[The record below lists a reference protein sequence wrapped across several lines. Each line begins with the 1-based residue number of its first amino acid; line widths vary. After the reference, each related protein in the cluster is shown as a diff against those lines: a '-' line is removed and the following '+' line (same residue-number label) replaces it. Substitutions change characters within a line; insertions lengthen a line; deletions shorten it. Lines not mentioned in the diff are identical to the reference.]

1 MNRVLPRAA
10 RAARVALA
18 GIAWIVC
25 GLPAAAHGQTA
36 SLDGRV
42 TDEQDGALVGA
53 TVTAVSGLLPGPAVA
68 ITDTTGAYRFPDLP
82 ADVFTITF
90 NLSGFQP
97 QRHEGVA
104 LRAGTARVLSV
115 RLALAPLSQ
124 RVDVVAMAP
133 VSGAGVDRARV
144 PATVAIIDIDAL
156 DRRHAVSLAQGL
168 NAQLGAV
175 TLADTTTNPFQPTL
189 RFRGFAASPL
199 LGLPQGVAVYQNG
212 ARVNEPFGDTVQFD
226 LIPQFALSR
235 VQLTAGTD
243 PTFGLNALGG
253 SLALQLKNGFDA
265 AGFRGEFSGG
275 SFDRITGTAEAGAS
289 AGPWAVYVGGTR
301 FDETG
306 WRVASASD
314 VTQAVADVAYR
325 AGRIDAGVS
334 LTFADTSLNG
344 NGPAP
349 VELLAADRR
358 AVFTYPDT
366 TDNRLGFGQARFTY
380 ALSPTV
386 RIQASGYYR
395 DLERRT
401 LNGDEAEFAPC
412 DLAALPAGAPPLTL
426 CRSLAGDDD
435 DAPLGDAAPDNGAG
449 MDDDDSDALVDV
461 LTGRF
466 ITLADAA
473 GDAAF
478 NRTLTRS
485 AGYGATVQAV
495 ATTRVAGR
503 DNTLVLGASADLA
516 EVGFVSNSE
525 VGTLTSD
532 RTVDGSGLL
541 AGIFGSAPDDAFNVG
556 LDTDSQA
563 FGFYFSDTLSLS
575 DRLHVTVAGRYNDV
589 RTTLVDRLGTSL
601 NGRHLFSRFNPSV
614 GAVYET
620 SPAVSFFARYSEAN
634 RAPTAAELSCAD
646 PAEPCRVPNAF
657 VSDPPLMQAVARSA
671 EAGARGRL
679 QGGVLGDVTWEVA
692 GYRTRI
698 RDDILFV
705 ASPRLIGTGFFQNA
719 GDTDRVGVDL
729 TLSGRTN
736 RFDWYASYAAVEA
749 TFDSP
754 LVLPSHPEVNDAAS
768 EDGELR
774 VAPGDR
780 IPSIPRHSLKAGI
793 RHDLTGR
800 WDVAVEALVA
810 SSQVFRGDEGN
821 DQSQLDGYGVINLR
835 SAYAASD
842 RLELFVMVHNLLDRD
857 YATFGVLAE
866 VEIDLA
872 EAPGADDPRFVSPGV
887 PRSAFAGFRVRF

>member
-1 MNRVLPRAA
+1 MNRVPPRAA
-10 RAARVALA
+10 RAARVARGALA
-18 GIAWIVC
+18 GLAWIVC

-82 ADVFTITF
+82 AGVFTITF
-90 NLSGFQP
+90 DLSGFQQ

-144 PATVAIIDIDAL
+144 PATVAIIDGAAL
-156 DRRHAVSLAQGL
+156 DRRRAVSLAQGL
-168 NAQLGAV
+168 NEQLGAV
-175 TLADTTTNPFQPTL
+175 TLADTTTNPFQPSL
-189 RFRGFAASPL
+189 RFRGFTASPL

-226 LIPQFALSR
+226 LIPQFALRR

-253 SLALQLKNGFDA
+253 SLALELKNGFDA
-265 AGFRGEFSGG
+265 PGFRGEFSGG
-275 SFDRITGTAEAGAS
+275 SFERITGTAEAGAS

-306 WRVASASD
+306 WRAASASD

-325 AGRIDAGVS
+325 AGRVDAGAS
-334 LTFADTSLNG
+334 FTFADTSLNG

-349 VELLAADRR
+349 VELLAADPRG
-358 AVFTYPDT
+358 VFTHPDT
-366 TDNRLGFGQARFTY
+366 TENRLGFGQARFTY
-380 ALSPTV
+380 AMAPRVSL
-386 RIQASGYYR
+386 QASAYYR

-401 LNGDEAEFAPC
+401 LNGDEAEFALC
-412 DLAALPAGAPPLTL
+412 DTAALPAGAPATTL
-426 CRSLAGDDD
+426 CRSLAGDGP
-435 DAPLGDAAPDNGAG
+435 AMTGDRPA
-449 MDDDDSDALVDV
+449 SDALVDAV
-461 LTGRF
+461 TGRF

-485 AGYGATVQAV
+485 TGYGGTVQVV
-495 ATTRVAGR
+495 ATTRLAQR
-503 DNTLVLGASADLA
+503 DNVFVVGAATDLSD
-516 EVGFVSNSE
+516 VGFLSNGE
-525 VGTLTSD
+525 VGTLTVD
-532 RTVDGSGLL
+532 RTVDGSGLF
-541 AGIFGSAPDDAFNVG
+541 AGVYGQAPDDEYNVG
-556 LDTDSQA
+556 LDTDNLA
-563 FGFYFSDTLSLS
+563 LGFYFSDTWSVS
-575 DRLHVTVAGRYNDV
+575 DRLHVTIAGRYNDV
-589 RTTLVDRLGTSL
+589 RTTIIDRLGTSL

-614 GAVYET
+614 GAVYEA
-620 SPAVSFFARYSEAN
+620 SPTVSVFGRYSEAN
-634 RAPTAAELSCAD
+634 RAPTSAELSCAD

-657 VSDPPLMQAVARSA
+657 VSDPPLKQAVARSF
-671 EAGARGRL
+671 EVGARGRL
-679 QGGVLGDVTWEVA
+679 ESGVMGDVAWEVA

-698 RDDILFV
+698 RDDIIFV
-705 ASPRLIGTGFFQNA
+705 ASPRLIGTGYFQNA

-736 RFDWYASYAAVEA
+736 RFDWYASYAAIEA

-754 LVLPSHPEVNDAAS
+754 LVLPSNPEVNDAAS

-774 VAPGDR
+774 VTPGDR
-780 IPSIPRHSLKAGI
+780 IPGIPRHSLKAGV

-835 SAYAASD
+835 SSYAVSD
-842 RLELFVMVHNLLDRD
+842 RLELFVMVHNLLDQD

-866 VEIDLA
+866 VEIDLD

>member
-1 MNRVLPRAA
+1 MPL
-10 RAARVALA
+10 RAARVACVALA
-18 GIAWIVC
+18 GIVWIVC

-53 TVTAVSGLLPGPAVA
+53 TVTAVSGRLPGPAVA

-82 ADVFTITF
+82 AGVFTITF
-90 NLSGFQP
+90 DLSGFQQ

-124 RVDVVAMAP
+124 QVDVVAMAP
-133 VSGAGVDRARV
+133 ASGAGVDRARV
-144 PATVAIIDIDAL
+144 PATVAIIDGAAL
-156 DRRHAVSLAQGL
+156 GRRGAVSLAQGL
-168 NAQLGAV
+168 NEQLGAV
-175 TLADTTTNPFQPTL
+175 TLADTTTNPFQPSL
-189 RFRGFAASPL
+189 RFRGFTASPI

-226 LIPQFALSR
+226 LIPQFALGR

-253 SLALQLKNGFDA
+253 SMALELKNGFDA
-265 AGFRGEFSGG
+265 PGFTGEFSGG
-275 SFDRITGTAEAGAS
+275 SFDRITGTAEAGVS
-289 AGPWAVYVGGTR
+289 AGPWALYVGGTR

-325 AGRIDAGVS
+325 AGRIDAGAS
-334 LTFADTSLNG
+334 FTFADTSLNG

-349 VELLAADRR
+349 VELLAADPR

-366 TDNRLGFGQARFTY
+366 TENRLGFGQARFNY
-380 ALSPTV
+380 AMTPSV
-386 RIQASGYYR
+386 SIQASAYYR

-401 LNGDEAEFAPC
+401 LNGDEAEFARC
-412 DLAALPAGAPPLTL
+412 DVAALPVGAPATTL
-426 CRSLAGDDD
+426 CRSLGGVGDEGMNDD
-435 DAPLGDAAPDNGAG
+435 RPV
-449 MDDDDSDALVDV
+449 SDALVDV

-466 ITLADAA
+466 ITLADAV

-485 AGYGATVQAV
+485 TGYGGTVQVV
-495 ATTRVAGR
+495 ATTRLAER
-503 DNTLVLGASADLA
+503 DNVFVVGAAADLSD
-516 EVGFVSNSE
+516 VGFLSNGE
-525 VGTLTSD
+525 VGTLTAD
-532 RTVDGSGLL
+532 RSVNGSGLF
-541 AGIFGSAPDDAFNVG
+541 AGVYGQAPDDEYNVG
-556 LDTDSQA
+556 LDTDNLA
-563 FGFYFSDTLSLS
+563 LGFYFSDTLSVW
-575 DRLHVTVAGRYNDV
+575 DRLHVTIAGRYNDV
-589 RTTLVDRLGTSL
+589 RTTIVDRLGTSL

-614 GAVYET
+614 GAVYEAL
-620 SPAVSFFARYSEAN
+620 SAVSVFGRYSEAN

-657 VSDPPLMQAVARSA
+657 VSDPPLKQAVARSF
-671 EAGARGRL
+671 EAGARGRFG
-679 QGGVLGDVTWEVA
+679 GGVMGDVAWEVA

-698 RDDILFV
+698 RDDIIFV
-705 ASPRLIGTGFFQNA
+705 ASPRLIGTGYFQNG

-754 LVLPSHPEVNDAAS
+754 LVLPSNPEVNDAAS

-842 RLELFVMVHNLLDRD
+842 RLELFVMVHNLLNQD

-887 PRSAFAGFRVRF
+887 PRSVFAGFRVRF

>member
-1 MNRVLPRAA
+1 MLPPAA
-10 RAARVALA
+10 RLGFFLLA
-18 GIAWIVC
+18 GVAWILS
-25 GLPAAAHGQTA
+25 GLAEAAHGQTV

-53 TVTAVSGLLPGPAVA
+53 TVTALSGLLPGPAVA

-82 ADVFTITF
+82 AGVFTITF
-90 NLSGFQP
+90 DLQGFQQ

-104 LRAGTARVLSV
+104 LRAGTARALSV

-124 RVDVVAMAP
+124 RVDVVAVAP

-144 PATVAIIDIDAL
+144 PAVVAIIDSTAL
-156 DRRHAVSLAQGL
+156 QRRGAVSLAQGL

-189 RFRGFAASPL
+189 RFRGFTASPI

-226 LIPQFALSR
+226 LIPQFALGR

-253 SLALQLKNGFDA
+253 SMALELKNGFDA
-265 AGFRGEFSGG
+265 PGFRGEFSGG
-275 SFDRITGTAEAGAS
+275 SFERITGTAEAGAS
-289 AGPWAVYVGGTR
+289 VGPWAVYVGGTR

-325 AGRIDAGVS
+325 AGRVNAGAS
-334 LTFADTSLNG
+334 FTFADTSLNG

-349 VELLAADRR
+349 VELVAADPH

-366 TDNRLGFGQARFTY
+366 TENRLGFGQARYTY
-380 ALSPTV
+380 AMAPTV
-386 RIQASGYYR
+386 NIQASAYYR

-412 DLAALPAGAPPLTL
+412 EAAALPAGAPSTTL
-426 CRSLAGDDD
+426 CRSLVGD
-435 DAPLGDAAPDNGAG
+435 GAG
-449 MDDDDSDALVDV
+449 TNGDRPVSNALVDV
-461 LTGRF
+461 VTGRF

-478 NRTLTRS
+478 NRSLTRS
-485 AGYGATVQAV
+485 TGYGGTIQVV
-495 ATTRVAGR
+495 ATTRLAER
-503 DNTLVLGASADLA
+503 DNVFVVGAAADLSD
-516 EVGFVSNSE
+516 VGFLSNGE
-525 VGTLTSD
+525 VGTLTAE
-532 RTVDGSGLL
+532 RTVDGSGRF
-541 AGIFGSAPDDAFNVG
+541 AGVYGRAPDDEFNVG
-556 LDTDSQA
+556 LDTDTLA
-563 FGFYFSDTLSLS
+563 LGFYLSDTLSVS
-575 DRLHVTVAGRYNDV
+575 DRLHVTIAGRYNDL
-589 RTTLVDRLGTSL
+589 RTTIVDRLGTSL

-614 GAVYET
+614 GAVYEA
-620 SPAVSFFARYSEAN
+620 SPAVSVFARYSEAS

-657 VSDPPLMQAVARSA
+657 VSDPPLQQAVARSF

-679 QGGVLGDVTWEVA
+679 PGDIAWEVA

-698 RDDILFV
+698 RDDITFV
-705 ASPRLIGTGFFQNA
+705 ASPRLIGTGYFQNA
-719 GDTDRVGVDL
+719 GNTDRVGVDL
-729 TLSGRTN
+729 TLNGHASRL
-736 RFDWYASYAAVEA
+736 DWYASYAAIEA
-749 TFDSP
+749 TFESP
-754 LVLPSHPEVNDAAS
+754 LVLPSNPEVNDAAS
-768 EDGELR
+768 VDGELM
-774 VAPGDR
+774 VEPGDR
-780 IPSIPRHSLKAGI
+780 IPGIPRQSLKAWV
-793 RHDLTGR
+793 RYDLTGG
-800 WDVAVEALVA
+800 WDVALEALVA
-810 SSQVFRGDEGN
+810 SGQVFRGDEGN
-821 DQSQLDGYGVINLR
+821 DQAQLDGYGVINLR
-835 SAYAASD
+835 SAYGVSD
-842 RLELFVMVHNLLDRD
+842 RLELFVMVHNLLGHN

-866 VEIDLA
+866 VEIELD
-872 EAPGADDPRFVSPGV
+872 EAPGADDPRFVSPGA

>member
-1 MNRVLPRAA
+1 MNRVPP

-18 GIAWIVC
+18 GLAWIVC

-82 ADVFTITF
+82 AGVFTLTF
-90 NLSGFQP
+90 DLPGFQP

-133 VSGAGVDRARV
+133 VSGAGVDRTRV
-144 PATVAIIDIDAL
+144 PATVAIIDGAAL
-156 DRRHAVSLAQGL
+156 DRRRAVSLAQGL
-168 NAQLGAV
+168 NERLGAV
-175 TLADTTTNPFQPTL
+175 TLADTTTNPFQPSL
-189 RFRGFAASPL
+189 RFRGFAASPI

-226 LIPQFALSR
+226 LIPQFALRR

-253 SLALQLKNGFDA
+253 SLALELKNGFDA
-265 AGFRGEFSGG
+265 PGFTGEFSGG
-275 SFDRITGTAEAGAS
+275 SFDRITGTAEAGVS
-289 AGPWAVYVGGTR
+289 AGPWALYVGGTR

-325 AGRIDAGVS
+325 AGRVDAGAS
-334 LTFADTSLNG
+334 FTFADTSLNG

-349 VELLAADRR
+349 VELLAADPRG
-358 AVFTYPDT
+358 VFTYPDT
-366 TDNRLGFGQARFTY
+366 TENRLGFGQARFTY
-380 ALSPTV
+380 VMAPSVSL
-386 RIQASGYYR
+386 QASAYYR

-401 LNGDEAEFAPC
+401 LNGDEAEFALC
-412 DLAALPAGAPPLTL
+412 DTAALPAGAPATTL
-426 CRSLAGDDD
+426 CRSLAGDG
-435 DAPLGDAAPDNGAG
+435 PGMTGDRPA
-449 MDDDDSDALVDV
+449 SDALVDV
-461 LTGRF
+461 VTGRF
-466 ITLADAA
+466 ITLADAV

-485 AGYGATVQAV
+485 TGYGGTVQVV
-495 ATTRVAGR
+495 ATTRLAER
-503 DNTLVLGASADLA
+503 DNVFVVGAATDLSD
-516 EVGFVSNSE
+516 VGFLSNGE
-525 VGTLTSD
+525 VGTLTVD
-532 RTVDGSGLL
+532 RTVDGSGLF
-541 AGIFGSAPDDAFNVG
+541 AGVYGQAPDDEYNVG
-556 LDTDSQA
+556 LDTDNLA
-563 FGFYFSDTLSLS
+563 LGFYFSDTLSVS
-575 DRLHVTVAGRYNDV
+575 DRLHVTIAGRYNDV
-589 RTTLVDRLGTSL
+589 RTTIIDRLGTSL

-614 GAVYET
+614 GAVYEA
-620 SPAVSFFARYSEAN
+620 SPAVSVFGRFSEAN

-657 VSDPPLMQAVARSA
+657 VSDPPLKQAVARSF
-671 EAGARGRL
+671 EVGARGRVD
-679 QGGVLGDVTWEVA
+679 GGVMGDVVWEVA

-698 RDDILFV
+698 RDDIIFV
-705 ASPRLIGTGFFQNA
+705 ASPRLIGTGYFQNA
-719 GDTDRVGVDL
+719 GGTDRVGVDL

-754 LVLPSHPEVNDAAS
+754 LVLPSNPEVNDAAS

-835 SAYAASD
+835 SAYVASD
-842 RLELFVMVHNLLDRD
+842 RLELFVMVHNLLDQD